1 MSRKRGSTV
10 AIEIVSN
17 DDPCIV
23 ADRSRAHT
31 SLPREPS
38 SYPEVIDGW
47 PATPLVTERE
57 LDIIE
62 TYLGQL
68 IGDILK
74 G

>member
-1 MSRKRGSTV
+1 MSRKRGSTL
-10 AIEIVSN
+10 ALKIVSN
-17 DDPCIV
+17 DDPCVV
-23 ADRSRAHT
+23 AD
-31 SLPREPS
+31 SLPREPM

-47 PATPLVTERE
+47 PATPPVAERE

-68 IGDILK
+68 IGDMLK

>member
-1 MSRKRGSTV
+1 MSRKRSSV
-10 AIEIVSN
+10 AIKIVAN

-23 ADRSRAHT
+23 ADT
-31 SLPREPS
+31 LPREPS
-38 SYPEVIDGW
+38 SYSEVIDDLT
-47 PATPLVTERE
+47 ATPPVTERE

>member
-1 MSRKRGSTV
+1 MSRKRGSV
-10 AIEIVSN
+10 AIKIVAN

-23 ADRSRAHT
+23 ADTLR
-31 SLPREPS
+31 REPS
-38 SYPEVIDGW
+38 SYPEVIDDW
-47 PATPLVTERE
+47 TATPPVTERE